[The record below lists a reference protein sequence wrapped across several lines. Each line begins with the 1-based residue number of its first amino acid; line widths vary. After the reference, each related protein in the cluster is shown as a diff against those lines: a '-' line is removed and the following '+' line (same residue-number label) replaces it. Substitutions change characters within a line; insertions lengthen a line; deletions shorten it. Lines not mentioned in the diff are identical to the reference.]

1 MTRTEAA
8 LAAALLLATGLPA
21 HAQQI
26 GQRPLSAID
35 WLDQIPTTP
44 APIPDP
50 AEPPVAGHA
59 GVPDI
64 EVTPLGEATTGAVG
78 LLPPSVTGLP
88 ADMWAASDAADLSA
102 LWAKAGTQ
110 PPAAIQALYHTLL
123 LAEAE
128 PPRGDAD
135 AYLRTRIG
143 VLRRFGAVEPAFEL
157 LARAG
162 PLRPALFADWFDLSL
177 LHGAEAEACSDL
189 RAAPGL
195 LDDDAAQI
203 YCTALT
209 GDWPTAALLF
219 DTGRA
224 LGSWNGPRAALLEQ
238 FLDPEMAETS
248 APPPPVDT
256 LTPLDFRLFEAI
268 GSPLPTRG
276 LPVAYAMADLRGTVG
291 WKAEIEAAERLTRS
305 GALAAGRLMG
315 LYTRQ
320 RPAASG
326 GVWDRVAAVQ
336 DLDAALEANAP
347 EQIGPALQTAWQRM
361 AEEGLE
367 IPFAQIFGAPLAAAN
382 LTGKARALTYHVA
395 LLTAE
400 YETAAAGP
408 PPGDE
413 AQFLAGL
420 AQGRPDA
427 ALAAEGAGQIIA
439 AAFTQPPQAAP
450 DHALLIRQ
458 GKLGEAVLSAA
469 LQFDRASGDPG
480 EMAAALGTLRAVGLE
495 DTARRAALQALI
507 LRPGE

>member
-1 MTRTEAA
+1 MTRTEA
-8 LAAALLLATGLPA
+8 LLTAALLLAPGVA
-21 HAQQI
+21 AQAQQI
-26 GQRPLSAID
+26 GQRPLSAIE
-35 WLDQIPTTP
+35 WLDQIPATP
-44 APIPDP
+44 APAPTP

-59 GVPDI
+59 GIPDI
-64 EVTPLGEATTGAVG
+64 EMTPLGDATSGAVG

-88 ADMWAASDAADLSA
+88 ADMWAASDAADLTA
-102 LWAKAGTQ
+102 LWRSAGTQ

-135 AYLRTRIG
+135 SYLRTRIA
-143 VLRRFGAVEPAFEL
+143 VLRRFGAVEPAYEL

-177 LHGAEAEACSDL
+177 LHGAEAEACGDL

-195 LDDDAAQI
+195 LNDDAAQI

-209 GDWPTAALLF
+209 GDWRTAVLLF

-224 LGSWNGPRAALLEQ
+224 LGAWDGPRSDLLEQ
-238 FLDPEMAETS
+238 FLDPELAETA
-248 APPPPVDT
+248 APPSPMAKP
-256 LTPLDFRLFEAI
+256 TPLEFRLFEAI

-276 LPVAYAMADLRGTVG
+276 LPAAYAMADLRGTVG

-305 GALAAGRLMG
+305 GALAPGRLMG

-336 DLDAALEANAP
+336 DLEAALDAGAQGGIE
-347 EQIGPALQTAWQRM
+347 PALDTAWLRM
-361 AEEGLE
+361 GEEGLE
-367 IPFAQIFGAPLAAAN
+367 LPFAQIFGARLAAAN
-382 LTGKARALTYHVA
+382 LAGDARTLAYRIA
-395 LLTAE
+395 LLTAD
-400 YETAAAGP
+400 YEAAAATP
-408 PPGDE
+408 PPGDD
-413 AQFLAGL
+413 ARFLSGL

-427 ALAAEGAGQIIA
+427 ALAGDSAGQIIA
-439 AAFTQPPQAAP
+439 GAFVQPPKAAP

-507 LRPGE
+507 LGGSE